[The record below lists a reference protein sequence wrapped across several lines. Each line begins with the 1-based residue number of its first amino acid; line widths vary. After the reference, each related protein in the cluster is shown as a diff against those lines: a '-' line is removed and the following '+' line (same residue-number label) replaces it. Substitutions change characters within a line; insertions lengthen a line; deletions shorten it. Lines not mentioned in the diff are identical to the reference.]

1 MTLFSGVLLMVFGT
15 LIGTLGTVIGVG
27 SGWIHV
33 PLLMIFFGFS
43 PQDAIGTSIAVIAM
57 NTAAGSFLYAVQKRI
72 DFEFAKRLAL
82 AAFPGALLGPFVVR
96 QYSASGFS
104 IGFGV
109 FLLFLAYYLYSMRDW
124 VFKMA
129 NFMQRDQMTL
139 TTANGEVINYT
150 TNIEVGIIGTFIIGF
165 LANLLGI
172 GGGVIHVPFLIT
184 MLRVPP
190 HVAVATSHF
199 ILFISSSIGTL
210 VFALMG
216 HVRLDFMM
224 AIGIGTIGGAVIGAG
239 ISSRTSEKTIRTI
252 LAIVVSVVAL
262 HMLISAFRGE

>member
-1 MTLFSGVLLMVFGT
+1 MTLFAGLLLMIFGT

-33 PLLMIFFGFS
+33 PLLMMFFDFS
-43 PQDAIGTSIAVIAM
+43 PQDAIGTSLSIIAL
-57 NTAAGSFLYAVQKRI
+57 NTMAGSFLYAAQRRI

-82 AAFPGALLGPFVVR
+82 AALPGAILGPFIVR
-96 QYSASGFS
+96 HYTSDGFKLVFS
-104 IGFGV
+104 V

-129 NFMQRDQMTL
+129 NLMQKDAMTI
-139 TTANGEVINYT
+139 TTAKGEKIEYT
-150 TNIEVGIIGTFIIGF
+150 TNIEIGIIGTFIIGF

-199 ILFISSSIGTL
+199 ILFISSFIGT
-210 VFALMG
+210 VIFAFMG
-216 HVRLDFMM
+216 HVKLDFMM
-224 AIGIGTIGGAVIGAG
+224 TMGIGTIFGAIIGAA
-239 ISSRTSEKTIRTI
+239 ISSKTSEKKIRSL
-252 LAIVVSVVAL
+252 LAIVVSLVAL
-262 HMLISAFRGE
+262 HMIYSSIMR